1 MARTTG
7 HSQVEASASR
17 EGFLTRAVLAG
28 GTLLAGG
35 ALAAGLPKLTVSAQS
50 AEQDAEIFAL
60 ALQLEQL
67 QAAFY
72 AEAAERAELGV
83 ELLEFA
89 KTAAA
94 HEREHVG
101 YLEEALGAAAAEA
114 PAADFGD
121 ATADPVAF
129 AEAAATLED
138 VAVGAYNGQ
147 AANLTKT
154 GLRAA
159 ATIISVDAR
168 HAAWIR
174 AIVGRPPAAQAV
186 DRPLSPAEV
195 EATLDKTGFLQA
207 S

>member
-1 MARTTG
+1 MAGTTG
-7 HSQVEASASR
+7 YPPVEAPASR
-17 EGFLTRAVLAG
+17 ERFLTRALLAG

-35 ALAAGLPKLTVSAQS
+35 ALAAGLPRLAASQS
-50 AEQDAEIFAL
+50 AERDAQIYAL

-72 AEAAERAELGV
+72 SEAAERAELGA

-89 KTAAA
+89 KVAAG

-101 YLEEALGAAAAEA
+101 YLEEALGSSAAGP
-114 PAADFGD
+114 PAVDFGE

-129 AEAAATLED
+129 TEAAATLED

-147 AANLTKT
+147 AANLTKA

-168 HAAWIR
+168 HAAWVR
-174 AIVGRPPAAQAV
+174 AIAGRPPASAAV
-186 DRPLSPAEV
+186 DKPLTLAQV
-195 EATLDKTGFLQA
+195 EAALDATGFLRA
-207 S
+207 G

>member
-1 MARTTG
+1 VARTTG
-7 HSQVEASASR
+7 HPPVEALASR

-35 ALAAGLPKLTVSAQS
+35 ALAAGLPRLAASAQS
-50 AEQDAEIFAL
+50 AEQDAQIFAL
-60 ALQLEQL
+60 ALRLEQL
-67 QAAFY
+67 QSAFY
-72 AEAAERAELGV
+72 AEAAERGELGA

-89 KTAAA
+89 KVAAA
-94 HEREHVG
+94 HEREHVS
-101 YLEEALGAAAAEA
+101 YLEEALGTAAADP
-114 PAADFGD
+114 PAADFGE
-121 ATADPVAF
+121 ATADPAAF

-138 VAVGAYNGQ
+138 VAVAAYNGQ
-147 AANLTKT
+147 AANLTKG
-154 GLRAA
+154 GLKAA

-174 AIVGRPPAAQAV
+174 AIADRPPASQAV

-195 EATLDKTGFLQA
+195 EAALDETGFLR

>member
-1 MARTTG
+1 MAGITG
-7 HSQVEASASR
+7 LEPVDDSASR
-17 EGFLTRAVLAG
+17 SRFLKRAVVAG
-28 GTLLAGG
+28 GLLAGG
-35 ALAAGLPKLTVSAQS
+35 ALATGLPRLAASAQS
-50 AEQDAEIFAL
+50 PEQDAEIFAL

-72 AEAAERAELGV
+72 TEAAERAEVGA

-89 KTAAA
+89 RVAAA

-101 YLEEALGAAAAEA
+101 YLEEALGPAAAAA

-147 AANLTKT
+147 AANLTKA

-159 ATIISVDAR
+159 ATVISVDAR

-174 AIVGRPPAAQAV
+174 AITGRPAASQAV
-186 DRPLSPAEV
+186 DQPLTLAEV
-195 EATLDKTGFLQA
+195 EAALDGTGFLRA
-207 S
+207 G

>member
-1 MARTTG
+1 M
-7 HSQVEASASR
+7 
-17 EGFLTRAVLAG
+17 TRP
-28 GTLLAGG
+28 T
-35 ALAAGLPKLTVSAQS
+35 
-50 AEQDAEIFAL
+50 
-60 ALQLEQL
+60 
-67 QAAFY
+67 
-72 AEAAERAELGV
+72 
-83 ELLEFA
+83 
-89 KTAAA
+89 
-94 HEREHVG
+94 
-101 YLEEALGAAAAEA
+101 
-114 PAADFGD
+114 
-121 ATADPVAF
+121 DPVAF

-195 EATLDKTGFLQA
+195 EAALDKTGFLQA

>member
-1 MARTTG
+1 MAGITG
-7 HSQVEASASR
+7 LEPGEASASR
-17 EGFLTRAVLAG
+17 ERFLTRAILAG

-35 ALAAGLPKLTVSAQS
+35 ALAAGLPRLTSAQS

-60 ALQLEQL
+60 ALQLEQV

-72 AEAAERAELGV
+72 TEATERAELDP

-89 KTAAA
+89 KVAAA
-94 HEREHVG
+94 HEREHVS
-101 YLEEALGAAAAEA
+101 YLEEALGSAAADA
-114 PAADFGD
+114 PAANFGD
-121 ATADPVAF
+121 ATADAVAF

-147 AANLTKT
+147 AANLTKA

-174 AIVGRPPAAQAV
+174 AIGGRPAASQAV
-186 DRPLSPAEV
+186 DEPLTLPEVQAALAE
-195 EATLDKTGFLQA
+195 TGFLPA
-207 S
+207 G